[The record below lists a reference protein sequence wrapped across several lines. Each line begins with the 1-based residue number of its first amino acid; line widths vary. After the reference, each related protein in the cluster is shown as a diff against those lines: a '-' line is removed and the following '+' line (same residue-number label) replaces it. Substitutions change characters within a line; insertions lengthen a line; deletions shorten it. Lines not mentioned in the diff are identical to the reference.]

1 MVPEHR
7 ESGAE
12 AVEEAA
18 QLRLAARPGEQ
29 VAGDADEVGTP
40 LGHPVDGARDG
51 DGAARRHAEV
61 EVGEVRDPKAVELGR
76 EPFDRHVED
85 ARPQPAG
92 LEPAVGQP
100 GRGGEASEDERASKR
115 RASRRRA

>member
-7 ESGAE
+7 EGGAE
-12 AVEEAA
+12 AVQEAA

-29 VAGDADEVGTP
+29 VAGDADEVGAP
-40 LGHPVDGARDG
+40 FGDPVDGACDC
-51 DGAARRHAEV
+51 DGAARGHAEV
-61 EVGEVRDPKAVELGR
+61 EVGEVRDPKAVEIRR
-76 EPFDRHVED
+76 EPLDRDVED

-100 GRGGEASEDERASKR
+100 AGGEASEDERASKR
-115 RASRRRA
+115 RAFRRRA